1 MTQAIRNFSDF
12 RKSEGARARLR
23 ALARDGALRALS
35 LGKKTG
41 QGAWIRF
48 PFWHHVFDDERQG
61 FARQLAWMKKHGDF
75 IGFSD
80 AVSLLASGRQI
91 GGRYFCPS
99 FDDGFKN
106 VLTNAAP
113 LLDQAGAKAM
123 VYLATNY
130 VGERD
135 EAKLLGFY
143 DHGRLLLE
151 FMDWQDAK
159 AWQDQGH
166 EVGSHSRSHALFASL
181 NESWACEELLGSK
194 LDIEKNLGG
203 PCLHFCAPFGVA
215 GRHFDKARDPKL
227 AKEAGYVSFASGH
240 RGRMEQASDPF
251 FILRDH
257 LLANAG
263 DHQLRYFL
271 GD

>member
-1 MTQAIRNFSDF
+1 MSVFVRTFAQFSAH
-12 RKSEGARARLR
+12 EGVKARGR
-23 ALARDGALRALS
+23 ALARDLALRALS
-35 LGKKTG
+35 LGGRPSTG
-41 QGAWIRF
+41 EEIRF

-61 FARQLAWMKKHGDF
+61 FARQLAWMKGRGDF

-80 AVSLLASGRQI
+80 AVSLLASGGKI
-91 GGRYFCPS
+91 GGRYFCLS

-113 LLDQAGAKAM
+113 ILDQEGATAM
-123 VYLATNY
+123 VYLATDY
-130 VGERD
+130 VGEKD
-135 EAKLLGFY
+135 EAKLRGFY

-159 AWQDQGH
+159 AWMDQGH

-181 NESWACEELLGSK
+181 SASQAAGELLASK
-194 LDIEKNLGG
+194 QDIEKNLGA
-203 PCLHFCAPFGVA
+203 PCLHFCVPFGVA
-215 GRHFDKARDPKL
+215 GLHFDKERDPML
-227 AKEAGYVSFASGH
+227 AKQAGYVSFASGH
-240 RGRMEQASDPF
+240 RGRMERGGNPL

-271 GD
+271 GG